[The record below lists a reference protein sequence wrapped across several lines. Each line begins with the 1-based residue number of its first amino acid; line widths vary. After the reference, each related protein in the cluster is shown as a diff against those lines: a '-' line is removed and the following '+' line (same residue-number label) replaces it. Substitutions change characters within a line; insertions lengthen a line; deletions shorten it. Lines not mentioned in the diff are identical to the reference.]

1 MATHGRTI
9 RCSFSGAVDAN
20 GAPLYRIG
28 TPSATTVNLEDA
40 SGAGL
45 AGWGWQDN
53 GYGAGVMGPAIVFAT
68 AGPQTLR
75 IQPREDGLGID
86 QVVLSAVKYLSSP
99 PGALKNDNTV
109 LPR

>member
-1 MATHGRTI
+1 LRFLV
-9 RCSFSGAVDAN
+9 CSAQAFGC
-20 GAPLYRIG
+20 G
-28 TPSATTVNLEDA
+28 
-40 SGAGL
+40 
-45 AGWGWQDN
+45 
-53 GYGAGVMGPAIVFAT
+53 GVKGPTIVFAT
-68 AGPQTLR
+68 SGPQTLR